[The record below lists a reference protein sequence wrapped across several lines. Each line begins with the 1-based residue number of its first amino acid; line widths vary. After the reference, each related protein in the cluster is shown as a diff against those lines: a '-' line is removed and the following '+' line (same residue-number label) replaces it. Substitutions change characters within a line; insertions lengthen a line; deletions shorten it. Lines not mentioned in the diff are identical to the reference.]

1 MVLQRALY
9 FSFVLS
15 KWTTPRPWWRPG
27 LADKA
32 CVGRNGMGFS
42 HALPCR
48 GYRLAHVREPG
59 LWWPGY
65 GNGNAQQAGWISAAA
80 GTSRAT
86 YRGDD
91 RGTLGRFRTAG
102 SRTPCQPHPRRR
114 VRLRLHVWHEARR
127 RRSENTVSCFD
138 DALSPHPLNTRSQ
151 KKPRPPWLST
161 TDLVLSSTL
170 CRLGERQNLERPDVA
185 TPRWFDPGDPQARL
199 AI

>member
-1 MVLQRALY
+1 MWVGMEWAFPTHFPVAGIDLHM
-9 FSFVLS
+9 FVNQASGGLGTGTRS
-15 KWTTPRPWWRPG
+15 KRDG
-27 LADKA
+27 
-32 CVGRNGMGFS
+32 
-42 HALPCR
+42 
-48 GYRLAHVREPG
+48 
-59 LWWPGY
+59 
-65 GNGNAQQAGWISAAA
+65 SARR
-80 GTSRAT
+80 GTSR
-86 YRGDD
+86 YGGDD

-127 RRSENTVSCFD
+127 RRPENTVSCFD